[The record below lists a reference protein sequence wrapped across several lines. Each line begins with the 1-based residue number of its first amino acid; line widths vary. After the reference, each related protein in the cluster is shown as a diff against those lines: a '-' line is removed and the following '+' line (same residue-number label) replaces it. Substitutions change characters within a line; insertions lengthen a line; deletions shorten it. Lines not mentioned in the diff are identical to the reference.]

1 MNSSH
6 RTATHRITTA
16 LAVLALGTTT
26 AAAPAAAASYPEH
39 TVSRYTPLS
48 GGNADRTAA
57 RDAGCAE
64 GRTGRDGVRV
74 LFFGTQE
81 KGDKLRQPGTN
92 SGSSS
97 ARVAASTASDAATAW
112 AEGFNECRT
121 GGATADLAMGVN
133 NKSDGGLDGAAAGR
147 AWASVVNATDDTGA
161 VTITA
166 AIDAE
171 PAWSNPSWARGW
183 VDAFTQ
189 ASDRTL
195 YAANSA
201 DGCPT
206 HGSTS
211 TSCNNGWKLSD
222 LHYVATGAASTIQAI
237 PQIYRTD
244 GIQARQWSAISS
256 WGATKGSGPVRFA
269 GAMSQEAACKQ
280 RGGCSTT
287 DNSPKDAWNQLYTEL
302 NNHSETKVSSL
313 PNATDMR
320 WP

>member
-1 MNSSH
+1 MNTSH
-6 RTATHRITTA
+6 RTATQRITTT
-16 LAVLALGTTT
+16 LAVLALGAAT
-26 AAAPAAAASYPEH
+26 AATPAEAATYPGQ
-39 TVSRYTPLS
+39 TVSRYTPLA
-48 GGNADRTAA
+48 GGSAERTAA

-81 KGDKLRQPGTN
+81 KGDKLRQPGTT
-92 SGSSS
+92 SGSTS
-97 ARVAASTASDAATAW
+97 ARVAASTAADVATAW
-112 AEGFNECRT
+112 AEGFTECRT

-133 NKSDGGLDGAAAGR
+133 NKSDGGIDGAAAGR
-147 AWASVVNATDDTGA
+147 AWAAIVDGTADTEA
-161 VTITA
+161 VTITGA
-166 AIDAE
+166 VDAE
-171 PAWSNPSWARGW
+171 PAWSSPSWARGW

-189 ASDRTL
+189 ASDHTL

-206 HGSTS
+206 HGSSS
-211 TSCNNGWKLSD
+211 TSCNNGWKLAD
-222 LHYVATGAASTIQAI
+222 LHYVATGAAPTIKAI

-302 NNHSETKVSSL
+302 NAHSETKVDSL
-313 PNATDMR
+313 PVATDMR
-320 WP
+320 WA